1 MAHKCITGLLKLSMK
16 RDNYNDLNTY
26 LTKQIFLLRNNIQQI
41 LETEDVPTAEAYQDV
56 FIDYCMLNMDSIIQ
70 EENTEA
76 LAVLLKL
83 MSVGTKSYE
92 QLLEDRYDDRV
103 RARYQYEFWRDFL
116 IKLQK
121 LDSQGL
127 KLQKL

>member
-1 MAHKCITGLLKLSMK
+1 M
-16 RDNYNDLNTY
+16 
-26 LTKQIFLLRNNIQQI
+26 
-41 LETEDVPTAEAYQDV
+41 PTAEAYQDV

-70 EENTEA
+70 DENTEA

-121 LDSQGL
+121 LDSNGL